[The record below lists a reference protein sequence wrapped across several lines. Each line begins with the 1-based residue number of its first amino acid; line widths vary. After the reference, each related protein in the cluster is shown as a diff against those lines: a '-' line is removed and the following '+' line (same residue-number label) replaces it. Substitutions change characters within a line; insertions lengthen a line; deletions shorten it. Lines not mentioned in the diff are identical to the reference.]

1 MAPAPAQA
9 ARSAVPAE
17 RVLRAATRA
26 GEVRGVR
33 RLPLRARL
41 TALYAA
47 LFAGST
53 AVVLAVAYGLLGDH
67 LRSTLGDRLAGPIL
81 DRVALQ
87 LVLVLVGTTLLA
99 IALGWIAA
107 TRALRPIG
115 EVTAT
120 ARRVSDDRLDE
131 RIALQGPHD
140 EVRELADTFDA
151 MLDRLS
157 AGLQAQR
164 RFVQNASHELRT
176 PLTAIR
182 TEVDVTLADPA
193 AGAEELRAMGER
205 VLAGTD
211 ELDDLLEGLLVLARS
226 RRGVD
231 RHEDVDLTAAARA
244 AVAEAPACPTLELS
258 VHPRTPRAVAWGDGT
273 MLGRVAVNLV
283 DNAVRYNEDGGWVR
297 VETAE
302 AARDGRPWATLRV
315 RNSGPRVPP
324 ADLDRIVEPFER
336 LGRHGSGSGLGLSI
350 VRAVVDAHGGSTR
363 IDAPEAGGLDVTVT
377 LPGRA
382 LAG

>member
-1 MAPAPAQA
+1 
-9 ARSAVPAE
+9 
-17 RVLRAATRA
+17 
-26 GEVRGVR
+26 VR

-53 AVVLAVAYGLLGDH
+53 LVVLAVAYGLLGDH
-67 LRSTLGDRLAGPIL
+67 LRGTLPDRLADPIL

-99 IALGWIAA
+99 VALGWVAA
-107 TRALRPIG
+107 SRALRPIG
-115 EVTAT
+115 DVTAA

-131 RIALQGPHD
+131 RLALDGPQD

-157 AGLQAQR
+157 VGLQAQR
-164 RFVQNASHELRT
+164 RFVANASHELRT

-193 AGAEELRAMGER
+193 ASTAELRAMGER
-205 VLAGTD
+205 VLAGAD

-226 RRGVD
+226 RRAVD
-231 RHEDVDLTAAARA
+231 RHEDVDLTAAARE
-244 AVAEAPACPTLELS
+244 AVAAAPACPTLELS
-258 VHPRTPRAVAWGDGT
+258 VHPRTPAARAWGDGT
-273 MLGRVAVNLV
+273 LIWRVAANLV
-283 DNAVRYNEDGGWVR
+283 DNAVRYNQDGGWVR

-302 AARDGRPWATLRV
+302 GERGGRPWATLRV
-315 RNSGPRVPP
+315 ANSGPRVP
-324 ADLDRIVEPFER
+324 ADDVERIVEPFER
-336 LGRHGSGSGLGLSI
+336 LGRHGTGSGLGLSI
-350 VRAVVDAHGGSTR
+350 VRAVVDAHGGTTR
-363 IDAPEAGGLDVTVT
+363 IDAPESGGLDVTVG
-377 LPGRA
+377 LPGPTR
-382 LAG
+382 

>member
-1 MAPAPAQA
+1 
-9 ARSAVPAE
+9 
-17 RVLRAATRA
+17 
-26 GEVRGVR
+26 VR

-53 AVVLAVAYGLLGDH
+53 LVVLAVAYGLLGDH
-67 LRSTLGDRLAGPIL
+67 LRGTLPDRLADPIL

-99 IALGWIAA
+99 VALGWVAA
-107 TRALRPIG
+107 SRALRPIG
-115 EVTAT
+115 DVTAA

-131 RIALQGPHD
+131 RLALDGPQD

-157 AGLQAQR
+157 EGLQAQR
-164 RFVQNASHELRT
+164 RFVANASHELRT

-193 AGAEELRAMGER
+193 ASTAELRAMGER
-205 VLAGTD
+205 VLAGAD

-226 RRGVD
+226 RRAVD
-231 RHEDVDLTAAARA
+231 RHEDVDLTAAARE
-244 AVAEAPACPTLELS
+244 AVAAAPACPTLELS
-258 VHPRTPRAVAWGDGT
+258 VHPRTPAARAWGDGT
-273 MLGRVAVNLV
+273 LIWRVAANLV
-283 DNAVRYNEDGGWVR
+283 DNAVRYNQDGGWVR

-302 AARDGRPWATLRV
+302 GERGGRPWATLRV
-315 RNSGPRVPP
+315 ANSGPRVP
-324 ADLDRIVEPFER
+324 ADDVERIVEPFER
-336 LGRHGSGSGLGLSI
+336 LGRHGTGSGLGLSI
-350 VRAVVDAHGGSTR
+350 VRAVVDAHGGTTR
-363 IDAPEAGGLDVTVT
+363 IDAPESGGLDVTVG
-377 LPGRA
+377 LPGPTR
-382 LAG
+382 